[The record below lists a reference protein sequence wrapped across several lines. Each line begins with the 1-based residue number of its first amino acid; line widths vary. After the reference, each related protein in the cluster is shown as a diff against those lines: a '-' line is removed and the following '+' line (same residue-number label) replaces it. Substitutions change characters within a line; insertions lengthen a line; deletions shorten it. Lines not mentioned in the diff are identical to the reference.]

1 LPRDRGVAGVET
13 IRVHREV
20 GVQSLVSLSAF
31 PKSGVTYLSFLLFHS
46 LFPDGADVHD
56 LERKYIIDIHA
67 HPRAPPAAIGGMR
80 LFKSHLPY
88 NPAVPIIKATNKAI
102 YLIRHPIDVMMS
114 AWDFENLVGGG
125 NRTTQSPA
133 FHDYVARF
141 ISTGGMAF
149 PEYGPWIQHV
159 RSWLGQSQ
167 IPVHLL
173 TYQDLVAEPVGE
185 LEKILAFLGAQISA
199 ERVAHAV
206 ERSSMKSMAA
216 LEEQEVE
223 KGIEGVF
230 FNKKLSTG
238 YGKGHRF
245 INKGHKNSY
254 DKMLTAEERAKA
266 DAMFGSEIAR
276 YFAPPP

>member
-1 LPRDRGVAGVET
+1 
-13 IRVHREV
+13 VHGEV

-31 PKSGVTYLSFLLFHS
+31 PKSGVTYLSFLMFHG
-46 LFPDGADVHD
+46 LFPDSADIHD

-67 HPRAPPAAIGGMR
+67 HPRAAPASIGGMR

-88 NPAVPIIKATNKAI
+88 NPAIPIIKATNKAI

-133 FHDYVARF
+133 FRDFVARF
-141 ISTGGMAF
+141 ISTGGSAF
-149 PEYGPWIQHV
+149 PEYGPWMAHV

-167 IPVHLL
+167 IPVHLV
-173 TYQDLVAEPVGE
+173 TYQNLVARPADE
-185 LEKILAFLGAQISA
+185 LGKILEFLGARLGA
-199 ERVAHAV
+199 ERIAHAV

-238 YGKGHRF
+238 YGIGHRF
-245 INKGHKNSY
+245 INKGYKNSY

-276 YFAPPP
+276 YFAPSP

>member
-1 LPRDRGVAGVET
+1 MPGFAAGIVGAGGH
-13 IRVHREV
+13 VHGEV

-46 LFPDGADVHD
+46 LFPDGTDIHD
-56 LERKYIIDIHA
+56 LERKYIVDIHA
-67 HPRAPPAAIGGMR
+67 HPRAAPAAVGGLR

-114 AWDFENLVGGG
+114 AWDFESLIGGG

-133 FHDYVARF
+133 FRDFVARF

-149 PEYGPWIQHV
+149 PEYGPWMAHV

-167 IPVHLL
+167 IPVHLV
-173 TYQDLVAEPVGE
+173 TYQNLVAAPADE
-185 LEKILAFLGAQISA
+185 LAKILGFLGTPVAA
-199 ERVAHAV
+199 ERMARAV

-230 FNKKLSTG
+230 FNKTLSTG
-238 YGKGHRF
+238 YGQGHRF
-245 INKGHKNSY
+245 INKGYKNSY

-266 DAMFGSEIAR
+266 DAMFGNEIAR
-276 YFAPPP
+276 YFAPAS